1 MATSTSQGTWGK
13 GSRWWWLL
21 SCIVNGVLLL
31 IRSAVC
37 DIDYAVFTSPQYS
50 APRLCLVSLKFM
62 SSCGRPAES
71 IAVSFSVSFCR
82 PTFFFIFGNFLCSFA
97 GVDCCVQPLRPRH
110 VQSVTITACWSVTFI
125 LAAGCK
131 EDRGNLR
138 GKLRKPREN
147 VLGVCWSLT
156 LDSLQFPSWT
166 RPVLPNAEETRPR
179 LLCRWCL

>member
-1 MATSTSQGTWGK
+1 MISITQFSQA
-13 GSRWWWLL
+13 RNIALL
-21 SCIVNGVLLL
+21 AFAWFPLN
-31 IRSAVC
+31 
-37 DIDYAVFTSPQYS
+37 
-50 APRLCLVSLKFM
+50 LCL
-62 SSCGRPAES
+62 PAGDQRR
-71 IAVSFSVSFCR
+71 ALRFLFPFPFVALL
-82 PTFFFIFGNFLCSFA
+82 FFYIFGNFLCSFA

>member
-1 MATSTSQGTWGK
+1 MYFLKTATVL
-13 GSRWWWLL
+13 GSVGGFYFLFFLKSWLRVLVRGRGERGVGGGGGGGLL

-82 PTFFFIFGNFLCSFA
+82 PTFFFYF
-97 GVDCCVQPLRPRH
+97 R
-110 VQSVTITACWSVTFI
+110 
-125 LAAGCK
+125 
-131 EDRGNLR
+131 
-138 GKLRKPREN
+138 
-147 VLGVCWSLT
+147 
-156 LDSLQFPSWT
+156 
-166 RPVLPNAEETRPR
+166 
-179 LLCRWCL
+179 